1 MEFGDVVV
9 KHSKAIVDF
18 LKAFPKILEDQ
29 KDRLKAFLET
39 IEKARAIHVY
49 GVGRSGAV
57 ALCFAIRLKHFE
69 KVMGCKVWW
78 VGDEVRERIEGS
90 DVLIAFSGSGET
102 AEVLIVAER
111 AKDAGAKVI
120 SITSFEN
127 SSLAKI
133 SDLTIIIPG
142 GLEKGK
148 GWRYLEAQL
157 KPKPF
162 YGGGEFELLAYVF
175 QEAMVNAIGE
185 HFGIT
190 EDVVI
195 REHERD
201 SIQHGTTSKTTNL

>member
-1 MEFGDVVV
+1 MEFGDLVI

-18 LKAFPKILEDQ
+18 LKDFPRILETQ
-29 KDRLKAFLET
+29 KDRLNEFFRILKDAKAV
-39 IEKARAIHVY
+39 HVY

-69 KVMGCKVWW
+69 KVIGCKVWW
-78 VGDEVRERIEGS
+78 VGDEVRERIEGE
-90 DVLIAFSGSGET
+90 DILIAFSGSGET

-111 AKDAGAKVI
+111 AKDVGAKVVA
-120 SITSFEN
+120 ITSFEN
-127 SSLAKI
+127 STLGRL
-133 SDLTIIIPG
+133 SDLTIVIPG

-175 QEAMVNAIGE
+175 QEVMVNSIGE
-185 HFGIT
+185 LFGIT

-201 SIQHGTTSKTTNL
+201 SRNI

>member
-1 MEFGDVVV
+1 MEFGELAV
-9 KHSKAIVDF
+9 KHSKSIIDF
-18 LKAFPKILEDQ
+18 LKDFPKILEAQ
-29 KDRLKAFLET
+29 KDRLNEFIKILKDAKAV
-39 IEKARAIHVY
+39 HVY

-69 KVMGCKVWW
+69 KVIGCKVWW
-78 VGDEVRERIEGS
+78 VGDEVRERIEGG

-111 AKDAGAKVI
+111 AKDVGAKVI
-120 SITSFEN
+120 AVTSFEN
-127 SSLAKI
+127 STLGRL
-133 SDLTIIIPG
+133 SDLTIVIPG

-175 QEAMVNAIGE
+175 QEVLVNSIGE
-185 HFGIT
+185 MFGIT

-201 SIQHGTTSKTTNL
+201 SLTR